1 MRAFC
6 PCSCGCACLGGAGR
20 VHQRRGAA
28 RALRG
33 ARVRGRACYR
43 SRQRV
48 LAPWR
53 RPALW
58 QTLAGNL
65 GGEPAARG
73 GGQLTLPPAP
83 EAPEQAQGGLQ
94 ALASLGQPQCVGV
107 SVPAGQP
114 RQPNPCATTHRRHSA
129 LRRVDGD
136 VHATARQHAR
146 LGRAGSRRAVRAG
159 PAGAHHTR
167 DELRVPVSA
176 HPLRYKR
183 VPKRA
188 RRRKRICFLRR
199 ARKQNS
205 WKLDNPQAVLGATHQ
220 KAKAKK
226 LG

>member
-58 QTLAGNL
+58 QTLAANL
-65 GGEPAARG
+65 GGEPAARRV
-73 GGQLTLPPAP
+73 GQLTLPPAP
-83 EAPEQAQGGLQ
+83 AAPEQAQGGLQ
-94 ALASLGQPQCVGV
+94 ALASLSQPQPIGI
-107 SVPAGQP
+107 SVRLWP
-114 RQPNPCATTHRRHSA
+114 TTPTRVRPHRRHSA
-129 LRRVDGD
+129 LRRVDDD
-136 VHATARQHAR
+136 VHAAARQHAR

-176 HPLRYKR
+176 TLACQR
-183 VPKRA
+183 VTGG
-188 RRRKRICFLRR
+188 FGHEF
-199 ARKQNS
+199 N
-205 WKLDNPQAVLGATHQ
+205 D
-220 KAKAKK
+220 
-226 LG
+226 